1 MMGSQGGTQHPL
13 WLQELTSLWH
23 EDNPRLLPEF
33 REAPPRPGEETSRH
47 LPLTACP

>member
-23 EDNPRLLPEF
+23 EDNPRLLPAF
-33 REAPPRPGEETSRH
+33 REAPLRLGEETSRH
-47 LPLTACP
+47 LPLIACP